1 MLYVVVKH
9 PIPTGELGDHVR
21 KYGDY
26 SITLIEGN
34 LLSVSSEVLKKAN
47 NNYSGAHLIL
57 SNISKVHT
65 SMSN

>member
-9 PIPTGELGDHVR
+9 SIPTGELGDHVR

-26 SITLIEGN
+26 RITLIDGN
-34 LLSVSSEVLKKAN
+34 LLSVSSDVLKKAN

-57 SNISKVHT
+57 SNISKVRT
-65 SMSN
+65 SLSN